1 MPKSK
6 KHPKDMTTEELG
18 KAVFPKE
25 VQKRLKEIAH
35 EKDKKTDAKS
45 SSQRQYITNMNPCQV
60 YNRPMMICDKSGDCP
75 AETESMEEVR

>member
-6 KHPKDMTTEELG
+6 KKPQEMTTEELA

-35 EKDKKTDAKS
+35 EKDRKPDVS
-45 SSQRQYITNMNPCQV
+45 SSSHR
-60 YNRPMMICDKSGDCP
+60 
-75 AETESMEEVR
+75 